1 MEAWIW
7 LIVALATLVVEFATM
22 GQLVSIWFSVGA
34 LAAYLVSFLNPGFG
48 IELVV
53 FIGVSLLA
61 FAALRPFALKYLTPK
76 PTNTNADRL
85 IGKRT
90 KLVEE
95 IYPDKWGAV
104 ILEGIRWSCLD
115 EKRQGI
121 PKDSL
126 VEVVAFEGAKAVV
139 RQVS

>member
-7 LIVALATLVVEFATM
+7 LIVALATLVIEFATM

-34 LAAYLVSFLNPGFG
+34 LAAYLVSFLSPGFG

-53 FIGVSLLA
+53 FIVVSLLA
-61 FAALRPFALKYLTPK
+61 FAGLRPFALKYLTPK
-76 PTNTNADRL
+76 PTRTNADRL
-85 IGKRT
+85 IGMRT

>member
-1 MEAWIW
+1 MDTWIW
-7 LIVALATLVVEFATM
+7 LIVALATLMIEFATM
-22 GQLVSIWFSVGA
+22 GHLVSIWFSVGA
-34 LAAYLVSFLNPGFG
+34 LAAYLVSFLQPGLG
-48 IELVV
+48 IEIIV

-61 FAALRPFALKYLTPK
+61 YASLRPFVLKYLTPK
-76 PTNTNADRL
+76 QTNTNADRL